1 MDFLQELPEQIFRDI
16 LLRVPYKSQSNIK
29 QLLGPAKEMMES
41 FQFYQDRIKFG
52 LTKKYIS
59 FLEDYT
65 SISIYDPTDPTDQS
79 RKLLPPTNGI
89 VHNIINVNHKIV
101 VPSQSRDLTP
111 FFFIYDLLS
120 STWKHGAEFPTT
132 RPANLEFA
140 CCASPDGSIYI
151 AGGSNNDLNELREA
165 AVYKVDEDKWELLP
179 KMHQG
184 MHSCRGVFIEGMFYV
199 IDISDNRCQRFDPS
213 TRAWTTMN
221 MSIPNS
227 CLNVM
232 YAFGRL
238 IAFTRK
244 GIEQYD
250 WEGNVWRK
258 LETLPQH
265 QSLLYVCATVWYD
278 RILFCGIFCNHDI
291 YMRQLYMYKPGAPFS
306 ERWIS
311 VDQPNSF
318 LETMVLS
325 IATIEI

>member
-1 MDFLQELPEQIFRDI
+1 MDFLRELPEQIFRDI
-16 LLRVPYKSQSNIK
+16 LLRVPYICHSKIK
-29 QLLGPAKEMMES
+29 QLLEPAKEMLES

-52 LTKKYIS
+52 LTKKYIC
-59 FLEDYT
+59 FLEDHI
-65 SISIYDPTDPTDQS
+65 SISIYDPTDQS
-79 RKLLPPTNGI
+79 RKLLPPTNAI
-89 VHNIINVNHKIV
+89 VHKIINVNHKIV
-101 VPSQSRDLTP
+101 VLGQSRHLTP
-111 FFFIYDLLS
+111 LLLIYDFLPS
-120 STWKHGAEFPTT
+120 IWKHGAEFPTP

-151 AGGSNNDLNELREA
+151 AGGNDNGLNELREA

-184 MHSCRGVFIEGMFYV
+184 MYSCRGLFIEGMFYV
-199 IDISDNRCQRFDPS
+199 IDINRCQRFDPT
-213 TRAWTTMN
+213 TRAWTTIN

-227 CLNVM
+227 CLDVM
-232 YAFGRL
+232 YAFQRL
-238 IAFTRK
+238 IAFTSK

-250 WEGNVWRK
+250 WEGNLWRQ

-265 QSLLYVCATVWYD
+265 HPVLNVCATVSCD
-278 RILFCGIFCNHDI
+278 RILFCGIFRNPDI
-291 YMRQLYMYKPGAPFS
+291 YICKLYMYKPGAPFS

-318 LETMVLS
+318 LEGMVQS